1 VLTSFPPQPSTAA
14 PRNTL
19 DRSAAAALPNTNLVA
34 HILTQKTCI
43 TKHNKICPKAAQEDT
58 VDSSVSST
66 PDPYCAHRASR
77 PKFHHAHINS
87 IFFWLSQESNQVAH
101 SNVFHASIAFFHTS
115 SSYQA
120 YVLFY
125 KLHQKILCDPQ
136 TSPSRTFLYAVDRK
150 IQYKKS

>member
-87 IFFWLSQESNQVAH
+87 IFF
-101 SNVFHASIAFFHTS
+101 
-115 SSYQA
+115 
-120 YVLFY
+120 
-125 KLHQKILCDPQ
+125 
-136 TSPSRTFLYAVDRK
+136 
-150 IQYKKS
+150 